1 MKAIILAAGSGTRL
15 DKYTKNLPKCMLEL
29 NGKALIERQVETLRA
44 AGIEDIILVK
54 GYMAEKI
61 QIPGVK
67 YYINND
73 YASTNM
79 VETLFKAEQEL
90 NDEIIVCYADI
101 LYDKTVIEKIL
112 ATNFDIG
119 VTVDDDYW
127 DYWSARLDNPE
138 EDTESL
144 VIEDGKIVELGDT
157 NCPIEKAK
165 VRYVGLIK
173 FSKKGVEILKNVY
186 HKNKE
191 KYYYNN
197 APWMRSKSFK
207 KAYMTCML
215 QSIIDEGFRVN
226 PIIISRGWIEFDT
239 NEDYEKVNEWLK
251 SGVLK
256 SKFKVD
262 INQKGNLIKK
272 LV

>member
-1 MKAIILAAGSGTRL
+1 MKAIILAAGSGKRL
-15 DKYTKNLPKCMLEL
+15 GKYTKNLPKCMLKL
-29 NGKALIERQVETLRA
+29 NGKTLIERQVATLRA
-44 AGIEDIILVK
+44 AGIDDIIIVK

-61 QIPGVK
+61 QIHGVK
-67 YYINND
+67 YYVNND
-73 YASTNM
+73 YSSTNM

-90 NDEIIVCYADI
+90 NDEVIVCYADI
-101 LYDKTVIEKIL
+101 LYDKKIIEKIL

-127 DYWSARLDNPE
+127 DYWSSRLINPE

-144 VIEDGKIVELGDT
+144 VIEDDKIVEIGDT
-157 NCPIEKAK
+157 NCPIDKAK

-173 FSKKGVEILKNVY
+173 FSKKGVEILKKVY
-186 HKNKE
+186 YKNKE
-191 KYYYNN
+191 KNYDSNK
-197 APWMRSKSFK
+197 PWMRSKSFK

-215 QSIIDEGFRVN
+215 QAIIDEGFRVD
-226 PIIISRGWIEFDT
+226 PILISRGWIEFDT

-251 SGVLK
+251 SGILK
-256 SKFKVD
+256 SKFKID
-262 INQKGNLIKK
+262 INQKENIIKK